1 MIGLIQV
8 VIGLVFLLLLLSL
21 LVTTIMEL
29 ISSMLALRGQNLEK
43 AIKNMLANG
52 QAQGELFQAFKGNAL
67 YKQLCNY
74 RGNAKVRPPSYLSS
88 QNFQSIVMDIILK
101 GDDAG
106 KLMQKIE
113 EIPNEELKQVLK
125 QLLNDAGYEL
135 DAFKEK
141 MQGWYNDVMDRAAG
155 WYKRNIQILVT
166 FVGLVVAVIFNA
178 DTISVYQR
186 LESNPEELKEI
197 VTMAEAYAQK
207 NELDIQTGGS
217 VQQQWDQV
225 NHLIQDE
232 LQQANSPLGLGWHPE
247 DLQSMTPSDWVVKIL
262 GWIVTALAVSLG
274 APFWFDLL
282 KKLVNIK
289 AAGNEPKA

>member
-29 ISSMLALRGQNLEK
+29 ISSMLALRGKNLEK
-43 AIKNMLANG
+43 AILNMLANG
-52 QAQGELFQAFKGNAL
+52 QKQGELFQAFKGNAL

-74 RGNAKVRPPSYLSS
+74 RDSANLRPPSYLSS
-88 QNFQSIVMDIILK
+88 QNFQSILMDIILK
-101 GDDAG
+101 GEDAG
-106 KLMQKIE
+106 KLTQKID
-113 EIPNEELKQVLK
+113 EIENDELKQVLK
-125 QLLNDAGYEL
+125 QLLNDASYEL
-135 DAFKEK
+135 DTFKEK
-141 MQGWYNDVMDRAAG
+141 INGWYNDVMDRAAG

-207 NELDIQTGGS
+207 NELDIQTDS
-217 VQQQWDQV
+217 TIQQQWNQV

-247 DLQSMTPSDWVVKIL
+247 DLKNMGPSDWVIKIL

>member
-1 MIGLIQV
+1 MIGLLQV

-43 AIKNMLANG
+43 AIRNMLANG
-52 QAQGELFQAFKGNAL
+52 QKQGELFQAFKGNAL

-74 RGNAKVRPPSYLSS
+74 RDSSKLRPPSYISS
-88 QNFQSIVMDIILK
+88 ENFQSILMDIILK
-101 GDDAG
+101 GEDAG

-113 EIPNEELKQVLK
+113 EIPNEDLKQVLK

-135 DAFKEK
+135 ESFKSK
-141 MQGWYNDVMDRAAG
+141 IQGWFNDVMDRAAG

-166 FVGLVVAVIFNA
+166 FVGLVVAVVFNA
-178 DTISVYQR
+178 DTISVYQN
-186 LESNPEELKEI
+186 LESNPEELKEL
-197 VTMAEAYAQK
+197 VTMAEAFAEK
-207 NELDIQTGGS
+207 SDLNIQTGGS

-225 NHLIQDE
+225 NSLIQSE
-232 LQQANSPLGLGWHPE
+232 INQASAPLGLGWHPE
-247 DLQSMTPSDWVVKIL
+247 DLQGMTPSDWVIKIL
-262 GWIVTALAVSLG
+262 GWIITALAVSLG

-289 AAGNEPKA
+289 STGNTPKA

>member
-29 ISSMLALRGQNLEK
+29 ISSMFALRGQNLEK
-43 AIKNMLANG
+43 AIRNMLATG
-52 QAQGELFQAFKGNAL
+52 LKEGELFQSFKDNAL

-74 RGNAKVRPPSYLSS
+74 RGNSKSRPPSYLSAE
-88 QNFQSIVMDIILK
+88 NFQSILMDIILN
-101 GDDAG
+101 GEDSG
-106 KLMQKIE
+106 KLTQKIDE
-113 EIPNEELKQVLK
+113 LPNEELKKVLK

-135 DAFKEK
+135 EEFKTK
-141 MQGWYNDVMDRAAG
+141 MRNWFNDVMDRAAG

-166 FVGLVVAVIFNA
+166 FVGLVVAIVFNA
-178 DTISVYQR
+178 DTISLYQR

-197 VTMAEAYAQK
+197 VTMAEAYAK
-207 NELDIQTGGS
+207 KSDLGIQSGGT
-217 VQQQWDQV
+217 VEQQWEQV
-225 NHLIQDE
+225 NNLINDE
-232 LQQANSPLGLGWHPE
+232 INQAKAPLGLGWHPE
-247 DLQSMTPSDWVVKIL
+247 ELQNMSPSDWVIKGL

-282 KKLVNIK
+282 KKLVNIRSS
-289 AAGNEPKA
+289 GNQPG

>member
-29 ISSMLALRGQNLEK
+29 ISSMLALRGKNLEK
-43 AIKNMLANG
+43 AILNMLANG
-52 QAQGELFQAFKGNAL
+52 QKQGELFQAFKGNAL

-74 RGNAKVRPPSYLSS
+74 RDSAKLRPPSYLSS
-88 QNFQSIVMDIILK
+88 QNFQSILMDIILK
-101 GDDAG
+101 GEDAG
-106 KLMQKIE
+106 KLTQKID
-113 EIPNEELKQVLK
+113 EIQNDELKQVLK

-197 VTMAEAYAQK
+197 VTMAEAYANK

-225 NHLIQDE
+225 NSLIQDE
-232 LQQANSPLGLGWHPE
+232 LQQANAPLGLGWHPE
-247 DLQSMTPSDWVVKIL
+247 DLKNMTPSDWVIKIL

-289 AAGNEPKA
+289 ASGNEPKA

>member
-29 ISSMLALRGQNLEK
+29 ISSMLALRGKNLEK
-43 AIKNMLANG
+43 ALINMLANG
-52 QAQGELFQAFKGNAL
+52 QKKGELFQAFKGNAL

-74 RGNAKVRPPSYLSS
+74 RDSANLRPPSYLSS
-88 QNFQSIVMDIILK
+88 QNFQSILMDIILK

-106 KLMQKIE
+106 KLTQKID
-113 EIPNEELKQVLK
+113 EIQNDELKQVLK

-135 DAFKEK
+135 DAFKERIN
-141 MQGWYNDVMDRAAG
+141 GWYNDVMDRAAG

-166 FVGLVVAVIFNA
+166 FVGLIVAVIFNA

-197 VTMAEAYAQK
+197 VTMAEAYAKK
-207 NELDIQTGGS
+207 NELEIQTGGS

-247 DLQSMTPSDWVVKIL
+247 DLRGMTPSDWVIKIL

>member
-29 ISSMLALRGQNLEK
+29 ISSMFALRGQNLEK
-43 AIKNMLANG
+43 AIRNMLATG
-52 QAQGELFQAFKGNAL
+52 LKEGELFQSFKSNAL

-74 RGNAKVRPPSYLSS
+74 RGNAKSRPPSYLSAE
-88 QNFQSIVMDIILK
+88 NFQSILMDLILN
-101 GDDAG
+101 GEDSG
-106 KLMQKIE
+106 KLTQKIDE
-113 EIPNEELKQVLK
+113 LPNEELKKVLK

-135 DAFKEK
+135 EEFKTK
-141 MQGWYNDVMDRAAG
+141 MRNWFNDVMDRAAG

-166 FVGLVVAVIFNA
+166 FVGLVVAIIFNA
-178 DTISVYQR
+178 DTISLYQR

-197 VTMAEAYAQK
+197 VTMAEAYAK
-207 NELDIQTGGS
+207 KSDLGIQSGGT
-217 VQQQWDQV
+217 VEQQWEQV
-225 NHLIQDE
+225 NNLINDE
-232 LQQANSPLGLGWHPE
+232 INQAKSPLGLGWHPE
-247 DLQSMTPSDWVVKIL
+247 ELQGMTPSDWVIKVL

-282 KKLVNIK
+282 KKLVNIRSS
-289 AAGNEPKA
+289 GNQPG

>member
-43 AIKNMLANG
+43 AIRNMLATG
-52 QAQGELFQAFKGNAL
+52 LKEGELFQSFKSNAL

-74 RGNAKVRPPSYLSS
+74 RGNAKSRPPSYLSAE
-88 QNFQSIVMDIILK
+88 NFQSILMDLILN
-101 GDDAG
+101 GEDSG
-106 KLMQKIE
+106 KLTQKIDE
-113 EIPNEELKQVLK
+113 LPNEELKKVLK

-135 DAFKEK
+135 EEFKTK
-141 MQGWYNDVMDRAAG
+141 MRNWFNDVMDRAAG

-166 FVGLVVAVIFNA
+166 FVGLVVAIIFNA
-178 DTISVYQR
+178 DTISLYQR

-197 VTMAEAYAQK
+197 VTMAEAYAK
-207 NELDIQTGGS
+207 KSDLGIQSGGT
-217 VQQQWDQV
+217 VEQQWKQV
-225 NHLIQDE
+225 NNLINDE
-232 LQQANSPLGLGWHPE
+232 INQAKSPLGLGWHPE
-247 DLQSMTPSDWVVKIL
+247 ELQGMTPSDWVIKVL

-282 KKLVNIK
+282 KKLVNIRSS
-289 AAGNEPKA
+289 GNQPG

>member
-29 ISSMLALRGQNLEK
+29 ISSMLALRGKNLEK
-43 AIKNMLANG
+43 AILNMLANG
-52 QAQGELFQAFKGNAL
+52 QKQGELFQAFKGNAL

-74 RGNAKVRPPSYLSS
+74 RDSAKLRPPSYLSS
-88 QNFQSIVMDIILK
+88 QNFQSILMDIILK
-101 GDDAG
+101 GEDAG
-106 KLMQKIE
+106 KLTQKID
-113 EIPNEELKQVLK
+113 EIQNDELKQVLK

-225 NHLIQDE
+225 NSLIQDE
-232 LQQANSPLGLGWHPE
+232 LQQANAPLGLGWHPE
-247 DLQSMTPSDWVVKIL
+247 DLKNMTPSDWVIKIL

-289 AAGNEPKA
+289 ASGNEPKA

>member
-29 ISSMLALRGQNLEK
+29 ISSMFALRGQNLEK
-43 AIKNMLANG
+43 AIRNMLATG
-52 QAQGELFQAFKGNAL
+52 LKEGELFQSFKSNAL

-74 RGNAKVRPPSYLSS
+74 RGNAKSRPPSYLSAE
-88 QNFQSIVMDIILK
+88 NFQSILMDLILK
-101 GDDAG
+101 GEDSG
-106 KLMQKIE
+106 KLTQKIDE
-113 EIPNEELKQVLK
+113 LPNEELKKVLK

-135 DAFKEK
+135 EEFKTK
-141 MQGWYNDVMDRAAG
+141 MRNWFNDVMDRAAG

-166 FVGLVVAVIFNA
+166 FVGLVVAIIFNA
-178 DTISVYQR
+178 DTISLYQR

-197 VTMAEAYAQK
+197 VTMAEAYAK
-207 NELDIQTGGS
+207 KSDLGIQSGGT
-217 VQQQWDQV
+217 VEQQWEQV
-225 NHLIQDE
+225 NNLINDE
-232 LQQANSPLGLGWHPE
+232 INQAKSPLGLGWHPE
-247 DLQSMTPSDWVVKIL
+247 ELQGMTPSDWVIKVL

-282 KKLVNIK
+282 KKLVNIRSS
-289 AAGNEPKA
+289 GNQPG

>member
-29 ISSMLALRGQNLEK
+29 ISSMFALRGQNLEK
-43 AIKNMLANG
+43 AIRNMLATG
-52 QAQGELFQAFKGNAL
+52 LKEGELFQSFKNNAL

-74 RGNAKVRPPSYLSS
+74 RGNAKSRPPSYLSAE
-88 QNFQSIVMDIILK
+88 NFQSILMDLILN
-101 GDDAG
+101 GEDSG
-106 KLMQKIE
+106 KLTQKIDE
-113 EIPNEELKQVLK
+113 LPNEELKKVLK

-135 DAFKEK
+135 EEFKTK
-141 MQGWYNDVMDRAAG
+141 MRNWFNDVMDRAAG

-166 FVGLVVAVIFNA
+166 FVGLVVAIIFNA
-178 DTISVYQR
+178 DTISLYQR

-197 VTMAEAYAQK
+197 VTMAEAYAK
-207 NELDIQTGGS
+207 KSDLGIQSGGT
-217 VQQQWDQV
+217 VEQQWEQV
-225 NHLIQDE
+225 NNLINDE
-232 LQQANSPLGLGWHPE
+232 INQAKSPLGLGWHPE
-247 DLQSMTPSDWVVKIL
+247 ELQGMTPSDWVIKVL

-282 KKLVNIK
+282 KKLVNIRSS
-289 AAGNEPKA
+289 GNQPG

>member
-29 ISSMLALRGQNLEK
+29 ISSMLALRGKNLEK
-43 AIKNMLANG
+43 AILNMLANG
-52 QAQGELFQAFKGNAL
+52 QMKGELFQAFKGNAL

-74 RGNAKVRPPSYLSS
+74 RDSAKLRPPSYLSS
-88 QNFQSIVMDIILK
+88 QNFQSILMDIILK

-113 EIPNEELKQVLK
+113 EIPNDELKQVLK
-125 QLLNDAGYEL
+125 QLLNDAAYNL
-135 DAFKEK
+135 DTFKEK
-141 MQGWYNDVMDRAAG
+141 IQGWYNDVMDRAAG

-166 FVGLVVAVIFNA
+166 FVGLVVAVVFNA
-178 DTISVYQR
+178 DTISIYQR

-207 NELDIQTGGS
+207 NELDIQTGGT
-217 VQQQWDQV
+217 VQQQWNQV
-225 NHLIQDE
+225 NNLIQDE
-232 LQQANSPLGLGWHPE
+232 LQQASSPLGLGWHPE
-247 DLQSMTPSDWVVKIL
+247 DLKNMTPSDWVIKIL

>member
-43 AIKNMLANG
+43 AIRNMLASG
-52 QAQGELFQAFKGNAL
+52 QEKGELFQGFKDNAL

-74 RGNAKVRPPSYLSS
+74 RGDAKQRPPSYISAE
-88 QNFQSIVMDIILK
+88 NFQSILMDIILK
-101 GDDAG
+101 GEDAG
-106 KLMQKIE
+106 KLMQRIDE
-113 EIPNEELKQVLK
+113 LPNEDLKKVLK

-135 DAFKEK
+135 EVFKAK
-141 MQGWYNDVMDRAAG
+141 IRGWFDDVMDRAAG
-155 WYKRNIQILVT
+155 WFKRNIQIMVT
-166 FVGLVVAVIFNA
+166 FVGLIVAVIFNA
-178 DTISVYQR
+178 DTISIYQR

-207 NELDIQTGGS
+207 SDIEVQTGGT
-217 VQQQWDQV
+217 VEEQWQQV
-225 NHLIQDE
+225 NRLIDDE
-232 LQQANSPLGLGWHPE
+232 ISQAKSPLGLGWHPE
-247 DLQSMTPSDWVVKIL
+247 ELQSMEPSDWVIKVL

-282 KKLVNIK
+282 KKLVNIRS
-289 AAGNEPKA
+289 AGNQPK

>member
-8 VIGLVFLLLLLSL
+8 VIGLVFVLLLLSL

-43 AIKNMLANG
+43 ALKNMLANG
-52 QAQGELFQAFKGNAL
+52 QTQGELFQAFKSNAL

-101 GDDAG
+101 GEDAG
-106 KLMQKIE
+106 KLTQKID

-166 FVGLVVAVIFNA
+166 LVGLVVAVIFNA

-197 VTMAEAYAQK
+197 VTMAEAYAKK

-247 DLQSMTPSDWVVKIL
+247 DLRGMSPSDWVIKIL

>member
-29 ISSMLALRGQNLEK
+29 ISSMFALRGQNLEK
-43 AIKNMLANG
+43 AIRNMLATG
-52 QAQGELFQAFKGNAL
+52 LKEGELFQSFKSNAL

-74 RGNAKVRPPSYLSS
+74 RGNAKSRPPSYLSAE
-88 QNFQSIVMDIILK
+88 NFQSILMDLILK
-101 GDDAG
+101 GEDSG
-106 KLMQKIE
+106 KLTQKIE
-113 EIPNEELKQVLK
+113 ELPNEELKKVLK

-135 DAFKEK
+135 EEFKTK
-141 MQGWYNDVMDRAAG
+141 MRNWFNDVMDRAAG

-166 FVGLVVAVIFNA
+166 FVGLVVAIIFNA
-178 DTISVYQR
+178 DTISLYQR

-197 VTMAEAYAQK
+197 VTMAEAYAK
-207 NELDIQTGGS
+207 KSDLGIQSGGT
-217 VQQQWDQV
+217 VEQQWEQV
-225 NHLIQDE
+225 NNLINDE
-232 LQQANSPLGLGWHPE
+232 INQAKSPLGLGWHPE
-247 DLQSMTPSDWVVKIL
+247 ELQGMTPSDWVIKVL

-282 KKLVNIK
+282 KKLVNIRSS
-289 AAGNEPKA
+289 GNQPG

>member
-1 MIGLIQV
+1 MIGLLQV

-43 AIKNMLANG
+43 AIRNMLATG
-52 QAQGELFQAFKGNAL
+52 EKQGDLFQAFKNNAL

-74 RGNAKVRPPSYLSS
+74 RDSSKLRPPSYLSS
-88 QNFQSIVMDIILK
+88 ENFQSILVDIILK
-101 GDDAG
+101 GEDAG

-113 EIPNEELKQVLK
+113 ELPNEELKQVLK

-135 DAFKEK
+135 ETFKNK
-141 MQGWYNDVMDRAAG
+141 IQSWFNDVMDRAAG

-166 FVGLVVAVIFNA
+166 FVGLIVAVVFNA
-178 DTISVYQR
+178 DTISVYQN
-186 LESNPEELKEI
+186 LESNPEELKE
-197 VTMAEAYAQK
+197 VVAMAEAFAEK
-207 NELDIQTGGS
+207 SDLNIQTGGS

-225 NHLIQDE
+225 NSLIQSEID
-232 LQQANSPLGLGWHPE
+232 QASAPLGLGWHPE
-247 DLQSMTPSDWVVKIL
+247 DLKKMTPSDWVIKIL

-289 AAGNEPKA
+289 STGNTPQA

>member
-29 ISSMLALRGQNLEK
+29 ISSMLALRGKNLEK
-43 AIKNMLANG
+43 AILNMLANG
-52 QAQGELFQAFKGNAL
+52 QKQGDLFQAFKGNAL

-74 RGNAKVRPPSYLSS
+74 RDSAKLRPPSYLSS
-88 QNFQSIVMDIILK
+88 QNFQSILMDIILK

-125 QLLNDAGYEL
+125 QLLNDAAYNL
-135 DAFKEK
+135 DTFKEK
-141 MQGWYNDVMDRAAG
+141 IQGWYDDVMDRAAG

-207 NELDIQTGGS
+207 NELDIQTDS
-217 VQQQWDQV
+217 TIQQQWDQV
-225 NHLIQDE
+225 NSLINDE
-232 LQQANSPLGLGWHPE
+232 LQQANAPLGLGWHPE
-247 DLQSMTPSDWVVKIL
+247 DLKNMTPSDWVIKIL
-262 GWIVTALAVSLG
+262 GWIVTSLAVSLG